1 MILLQARD
9 ITKRFGSD
17 EVLRGANLMVR
28 AGDRVALV
36 GVNGAGKTT
45 LLKMLTGEMTPDEG
59 EIVRARNTQLGY
71 VAQKNLFNEQASIWA
86 NAMEVFADLQIM
98 ETRLRDLEQQISKE
112 SSPELL
118 SRYEEAQEEFKSRGG
133 YEYQAKIRTV
143 LSGFRFFDT
152 GWERPVSQLSGGQRT
167 RLAMA
172 TLLLRQP
179 DLLVLDEPTNH
190 LDMDTLA
197 WLEAFLK
204 RYSGA
209 ILMVSHDRQ
218 FLDELA
224 NVTVELERGRTVRYE
239 GNYSR
244 YLEQKAEAA
253 ERHEKLYARQ
263 QEEIARQEDFVRRN
277 IARATTSS
285 RARSRQK
292 MLDRIERIEKP
303 DADMKRAQFA
313 FGVVRPSGRVVLTT
327 KNLSVGYGS
336 RELAKN
342 INLQLLRSER
352 VGILAP
358 NGAGKTTL
366 LRSIAGQLAIL
377 HGSVEWGH
385 QVQVGYYDQEQNL
398 LSPDKT
404 VVAEVWDDFPDRK
417 ETDIRTAL
425 GNFLFSGDD
434 VQKKISQLSGGE
446 KARVALVK
454 LMLRHDNVLL
464 LDEPTNHLDIFSKE
478 TLEQVLEDYEGSI
491 LFISHD
497 RYFLNRIATRILE
510 LKPDSVESHLGNYAD
525 YVARTVGSGASSADA
540 TSEPAVGR
548 GRFEAER
555 DDKKKERRRQKR
567 IVELQK
573 IIETSEESIGKLE
586 ENLCKPEVF
595 QSVEE
600 SRKVNEELSTLR
612 QKLESAYSEWE
623 DLEAEAS
630 R

>member
-1 MILLQARD
+1 MILLQAKD

-17 EVLRGANLMVR
+17 EVLRGASLMVR
-28 AGDRVALV
+28 TGDRVALV

-45 LLKMLTGEMTPDEG
+45 LLKMLTGEMSPDEG

-71 VAQKNLFNEQASIWA
+71 VAQKNLFREEASIWA
-86 NAMEVFADLQIM
+86 NAMDVFADLRRM
-98 ETRLRDLEQQISKE
+98 EERLRELETQFAE
-112 SSPELL
+112 NSSPELL
-118 SRYEEAQEEFKSRGG
+118 SRYEAAQEEFKHRGG
-133 YEYQAKIRTV
+133 YEYPAKIRAV
-143 LSGFRFFDT
+143 LTGFRFFETD
-152 GWERPVSQLSGGQRT
+152 WERPVSQLSGGQRT

-172 TLLLRQP
+172 TLLLREP
-179 DLLVLDEPTNH
+179 ELLVLDEPTNH

-197 WLEAFLK
+197 WLEGFLK

-224 NVTVELERGRTVRYE
+224 NVTVELERGRTTRYE

-244 YLEQKAEAA
+244 YLEQKAVAL
-253 ERHEKLYARQ
+253 ERQEKLYSRQ

-292 MLDRIERIEKP
+292 MLERIERIEKP
-303 DADMKRAQFA
+303 DADLKRAQFT

-327 KNLSVGYGS
+327 KDLSIGYGPKV
-336 RELAKN
+336 LAKN
-342 INLQLLRSER
+342 INLQLLRGER

-358 NGAGKTTL
+358 NGAGKTTF
-366 LRSIAGQLAIL
+366 LRSIAGQLPAL
-377 HGSVEWGH
+377 HGMVEWGH

-398 LSPDKT
+398 LTPDKT
-404 VVAEVWDDFPDRK
+404 VVAEVWDDFPDRT

-434 VQKKISQLSGGE
+434 VRKNIAQLSGGE

-454 LMLRHDNVLL
+454 LMLRRDNVLL

-478 TLEQVLEDYEGSI
+478 TLEQVLEDYEGTI

-497 RYFLNRIATRILE
+497 RYFLNRIATRILV
-510 LKPDSVESHLGNYAD
+510 LKPEGVESHLGNYAD
-525 YVARTVGSGASSADA
+525 YQARVAQADA
-540 TSEPAVGR
+540 AASTSVGEIPAGR
-548 GRFEAER
+548 DRFEAER
-555 DDKKKERRRQKR
+555 EDKKKERRRQKR
-567 IVELQK
+567 IDELQK
-573 IIETSEESIGKLE
+573 EIEASETKTRMLE
-586 ENLCKPEVF
+586 EDLCKPEVF
-595 QSVEE
+595 QDPERI
-600 SRKVNEELSTLR
+600 RKVNEELSTLR
-612 QKLESAYSEWE
+612 QKLEAAYSEWE
-623 DLEAEAS
+623 TLEAES
-630 R
+630 